1 MRMEGSC
8 AEGELGVGE
17 QGKEGARGCRQT
29 EGEAD
34 VEAITGIILS
44 SALLPQRYLTPL
56 IHEGLHVQKRQIPR
70 SHRFHP
76 QRQTRALLKW
86 PCLGE

>member
-17 QGKEGARGCRQT
+17 QGKEGARGCGQT

-34 VEAITGIILS
+34 VEATTGIILFLRPS
-44 SALLPQRYLTPL
+44 LNV
-56 IHEGLHVQKRQIPR
+56 I
-70 SHRFHP
+70 
-76 QRQTRALLKW
+76 
-86 PCLGE
+86 